1 MRVFSSRVRV
11 RVSAYSKTEKQSGFP
26 SVLQVTVPL
35 TACVHYWGKRLQSQ
49 LLTVLLAEH
58 EKEAAALGACRPVHE
73 HASEEMELVRHHG
86 KD

>member
-1 MRVFSSRVRV
+1 MRVFSFKLGK

-26 SVLQVTVPL
+26 LVLQVTVPL
-35 TACVHYWGKRLQSQ
+35 TACVHYWGKRLQAQ
-49 LLTVLLAEH
+49 LLTILLAAQR
-58 EKEAAALGACRPVHE
+58 KEAAALGACRPVHE